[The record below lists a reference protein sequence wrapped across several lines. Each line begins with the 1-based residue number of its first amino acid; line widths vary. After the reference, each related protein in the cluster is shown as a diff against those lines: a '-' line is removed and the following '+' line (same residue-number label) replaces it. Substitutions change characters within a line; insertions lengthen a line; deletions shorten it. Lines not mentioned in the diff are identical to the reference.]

1 MNTTLKEK
9 ITAWEPAAV
18 WSEAGDGLF
27 TVPADRLHALAA
39 RLKEE
44 GFDFLR
50 SLTGMDWGCLL
61 YTSDAADD

>member
-27 TVPADRLHALAA
+27 TVPEDRLHGLAA
-39 RLKEE
+39 RL
-44 GFDFLR
+44 
-50 SLTGMDWGCLL
+50 
-61 YTSDAADD
+61 